1 MGFKSL
7 ENYFGQTLWFGGLL
21 YSVSMVLGVP
31 KSKTLC
37 FYISQKKRKSH
48 HPLLLKNQTKPNK
61 DAYQMPG
68 LGQASFNDFLSSHS
82 MGIRLKH
89 LRRSTH
95 KSPERNELRL
105 VFSISLPPSKMEYPA
120 CQIQGPGAGGGQLW
134 PTHQGLVPGPFI
146 SFSEGPQGWENA
158 MTWIFTWSA

>member
-1 MGFKSL
+1 MEGVV
-7 ENYFGQTLWFGGLL
+7 L

-120 CQIQGPGAGGGQLW
+120 CQIQGPGAGGGQL
-134 PTHQGLVPGPFI
+134 
-146 SFSEGPQGWENA
+146 
-158 MTWIFTWSA
+158 